1 MSRIVKINNKY
12 YDFDPVNK
20 SFLITA
26 QELKILGIKNYYFM
40 LEVKHPE
47 LGVQDLDPYDPGLTS
62 EEIGRII
69 IECKQNPWYF
79 FRTVARVPVSGTG
92 SVPPILLRPS
102 AAAIWCFMNS
112 IDFELCQP
120 RQTYKST
127 WCTIIF
133 EYMFLLEYN
142 NVNLPLLHLK
152 LERALKSAE
161 QLRDYIC
168 ALPAYMNPWSKRNKL
183 PGTKS
188 LKYDEH
194 NVSIVPLA
202 SADSD
207 VKAGD
212 LLRGMTI
219 FGGMFEEWEY
229 LAHFM
234 SIMEGGTPAIIS
246 GREIGR
252 KYGVR
257 TCVMMLSTPGNL
269 ETEEGRAAQRMID
282 MTPPFNEQMY
292 DFTEQEKEEFF
303 SGVTHLNK
311 NGQPEQVTRL
321 YIEFDYIQCRKNQ
334 MWLEEQHREAVAKGR
349 VNEYLRGV
357 LMKRFRGT
365 DAVLFEQRDIDYIQ
379 QHVKEPD
386 HVIFL
391 MKKYNLYCYNHQ
403 IDSPDLNSDTPYF
416 DTQIP
421 YLIGNDVAGGG
432 DGDNTTFCIVHPY
445 TLEVVGELTSPY
457 IGTLDHMRLIIEL
470 AKLIPRGV
478 FCLETN
484 SIGKAIVDFIQE
496 SQLEARFY
504 HDPQLDITK
513 NAIMKETNE
522 SAIMKHKAQQKKYI
536 GTYVSAKTRENMIKL
551 LIRYVKEYRHLINT
565 KYLVK
570 DIMNLE
576 RKKNGKVEATNGEH
590 DDMVMAYLHTL
601 YVLHYGSQLN
611 RFGID
616 KNKCTYEKVYEE
628 LRSYEEDIA
637 KETINNVVPY
647 DNPNSYEN
655 QMLED
660 IINGN
665 AREYSAGGGV
675 DVYGYSRDQYNQP
688 RIPTSSIQ
696 NNPQGETLSSSDIA
710 YFMSVNSMLF

>member
-1 MSRIVKINNKY
+1 MSNVIRIGDKY
-12 YDFDPVNK
+12 YDFGTKNK

-26 QELKILGIKNYYFM
+26 QELKTLGIKNYYFM
-40 LEVKHPE
+40 LEVKNPQF
-47 LGVQDLDPYDPGLTS
+47 GVQDLDPHDPKLS
-62 EEIGRII
+62 PEDIGRII
-69 IECKQNPWYF
+69 LECKQNPWYF
-79 FRTVARVPVSGTG
+79 FREVARVPVSGAG

-102 AAAIWCFMNS
+102 TAAIWCFMNS
-112 IDFELCQP
+112 IDFLLCQP

-127 WCTIIF
+127 WCTIIL
-133 EYMFLLEYN
+133 EYMFLFEYN
-142 NVNLPLLHLK
+142 NVSIPLLHLK

-168 ALPAYMNPWSKRNKL
+168 ALPKYMNPWSRRTKL

-194 NVSIVPLA
+194 TMSIVPLA

-212 LLRGMTI
+212 LLRGMTLY
-219 FGGMFEEWEY
+219 GAMFEEWEY
-229 LAHFM
+229 LQHFM

-246 GREIGR
+246 AREIGR
-252 KYGVR
+252 KNNLR
-257 TCVMMLSTPGNL
+257 TCIMMLSTPGNL
-269 ETEEGRAAQRMID
+269 ETEEGRAAQKMID

-292 DFTEQEKEEFF
+292 DFTDKEKEDFF
-303 SGVTHLNK
+303 SGVTHINK
-311 NGQPEQVTRL
+311 DGQPEQVTRL
-321 YIEFDYIQCRKNQ
+321 YIEFNYVQCRKTED
-334 MWLEEQHREAVAKGR
+334 WKREQYNEARSKGKID
-349 VNEYLRGV
+349 EYLRGV
-357 LMKRFRGT
+357 LMMRYRGA
-365 DAVLFEQRDIDYIQ
+365 DAVLFEQADIDYIQ

-391 MKKYNLYCYNHQ
+391 MKKYNLYCYNHK
-403 IDSPDLNSDTPYF
+403 IEYPDITSNTPYF

-457 IGTLDHMRLIIEL
+457 IGTLDHMRLIVEL

-522 SAIMKHKAQQKKYI
+522 SVIMKQRAHQKKYI
-536 GTYVSAKTRENMIKL
+536 GTYVSAKTRDNMIKL
-551 LIRYVKEYRHLINT
+551 LIRYVHEYRYLINT

-570 DIMNLE
+570 DILALE
-576 RKKNGKVEATNGEH
+576 RKKNGRVEASNGEH

-616 KNKCTYEKVYEE
+616 KTKCTYEKVYDVLREYDETTTEE
-628 LRSYEEDIA
+628 
-637 KETINNVVPY
+637 TVNNVVPY
-647 DNPNSYEN
+647 KDENAFEN
-655 QMLED
+655 QLMYD
-660 IINGN
+660 QIDMNS
-665 AREYSAGGGV
+665 REYMDGK
-675 DVYGYSRDQYNQP
+675 DVYGYSRDQYNRAP
-688 RIPTSSIQ
+688 GNIQ
-696 NNPQGETLSSSDIA
+696 NRQTENIFTAQDFADFASMNPSL
-710 YFMSVNSMLF
+710 FM